1 MIISVIL
8 IIALIYLLIGV
19 LFVPFFYAKGIRH
32 IDETVKGSSIGFY
45 IIISPGVIVF
55 WPVLLRKWRKALKE
69 QAYE

>member
-8 IIALIYLLIGV
+8 IIAFIYLLIGV
-19 LFVPFFYAKGIRH
+19 LFVPFFYIKGIRH
-32 IDETVKGSSIGFY
+32 IDETVNGSSIGFY
-45 IIISPGVIVF
+45 IIIGPGVIVF